1 MEKFVLLNKIR
12 SNPFQPIINFEEE
25 VINKQIEQL
34 EKDSFELIV
43 KEVDDFYEVIIG
55 EDILS
60 AAKKIN
66 LSEIKVKVIDLNQG
80 NPIKTS
86 YLEKLTPIEEAIVYL
101 HIMHDTKQTQAEL
114 AKSLKKTQSTIANK
128 IRLLNLQQEIQDGL
142 TSKKISERHGRS
154 LLVLEGEQQLRAF
167 EHILKKKLNVR
178 LSEEY
183 IYELLHRKKQQK
195 KYLTKGFTRNIQVG
209 LNSINQCIDMIKQ
222 LGIEVY
228 KNSDETE
235 DEVVVTITL
244 PK

>member
-1 MEKFVLLNKIR
+1 MEKFVFLNKIR

>member
-195 KYLTKGFTRNIQVG
+195 K
-209 LNSINQCIDMIKQ
+209 
-222 LGIEVY
+222 
-228 KNSDETE
+228 
-235 DEVVVTITL
+235 
-244 PK
+244 

>member
-154 LLVLEGEQQLRAF
+154 L
-167 EHILKKKLNVR
+167 
-178 LSEEY
+178 
-183 IYELLHRKKQQK
+183 
-195 KYLTKGFTRNIQVG
+195 FT
-209 LNSINQCIDMIKQ
+209 S
-222 LGIEVY
+222 
-228 KNSDETE
+228 
-235 DEVVVTITL
+235 VT
-244 PK
+244 